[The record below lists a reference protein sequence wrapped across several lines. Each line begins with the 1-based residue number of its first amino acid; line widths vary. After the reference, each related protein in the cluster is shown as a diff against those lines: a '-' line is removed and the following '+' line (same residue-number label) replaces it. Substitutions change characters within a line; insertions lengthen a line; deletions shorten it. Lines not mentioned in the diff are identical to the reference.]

1 MVILTD
7 DNHEVDP
14 FSVYTLDNLLF
25 DIHANGLSESEIDK
39 NPFLSTIRDNYPDE
53 VAHAFE
59 LERDRVRST
68 NNGESEVVAEDDVEE
83 VILFISEDQK
93 K

>member
-68 NNGESEVVAEDDVEE
+68 NDGESAVDAEDDEE
-83 VILFISEDQK
+83 IILFISEDQK